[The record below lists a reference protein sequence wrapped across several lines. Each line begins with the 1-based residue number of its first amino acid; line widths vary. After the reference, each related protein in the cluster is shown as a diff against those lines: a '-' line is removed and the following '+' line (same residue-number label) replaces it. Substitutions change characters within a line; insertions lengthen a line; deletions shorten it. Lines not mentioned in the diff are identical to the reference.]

1 MAFNFPKQP
10 STGPDTKQKKRAK
23 PRQGKV
29 RICHWGDEDV
39 DVRVRKLLTRNR
51 THKPVRKRENQKKV
65 MNQTKKPLGKFG
77 RGDAPHEYWEEERKI
92 REKKK
97 SEKLAKKGKPKPDE
111 VRPVPTLTDEPS
123 RETEKGKVE
132 ILSKSS
138 SLKSNSENEQKA
150 KKQMDLGSNYIKD
163 VSSYEVL
170 ETRCQI

>member
-1 MAFNFPKQP
+1 
-10 STGPDTKQKKRAK
+10 
-23 PRQGKV
+23 
-29 RICHWGDEDV
+29 
-39 DVRVRKLLTRNR
+39 
-51 THKPVRKRENQKKV
+51 
-65 MNQTKKPLGKFG
+65 MNQTIKPLGKFG
-77 RGDAPHEYWEEERKI
+77 RGDAPHEYWEEERRI

-97 SEKLAKKGKPKPDE
+97 LAKRGKPKPDE

-138 SLKSNSENEQKA
+138 SLKSNSENEQKS

-170 ETRCQI
+170 DNSKFEVQT